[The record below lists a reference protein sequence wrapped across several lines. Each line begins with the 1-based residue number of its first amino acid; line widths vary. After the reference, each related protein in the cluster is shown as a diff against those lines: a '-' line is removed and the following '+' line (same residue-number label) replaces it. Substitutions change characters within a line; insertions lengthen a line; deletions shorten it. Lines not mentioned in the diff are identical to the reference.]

1 MIGWHEWWGFAEG
14 LHQHG
19 YGGRGGRLYAN
30 DAGDDE
36 DSFIQRN
43 TLSLPEG
50 AFTKG
55 LFLFSPCE
63 RHSLWIWHAHM
74 ISKFNSKLWNTM

>member
-36 DSFIQRN
+36 NSFVERN

-50 AFTKG
+50 ALTKG
-55 LFLFSPCE
+55 LFLFSSCE
-63 RHSLWIWHAHM
+63 RHSLWIWQAHM
-74 ISKFNSKLWNTM
+74 IPKFNSKLWNTM